1 MSYIKAE
8 EILPEGLIRQIQE
21 YADGV
26 YIYIPRKPGTRHA
39 WGQETDYKA
48 ELKLRN
54 DRIRSDYTAG
64 ASVTALSRKYHLSE
78 KSIRRILQ
86 NQYTLS
92 REQSRLKLF
101 YSPRISIFSTGIRL
115 MIATS
120 GRRMI
125 TKRTGNSKY
134 MDQTGR

>member
-8 EILPEGLIRQIQE
+8 EILPEELIRQIQE

-26 YIYIPRKPGTRHA
+26 YIYIPRKPGTRHL

-54 DRIRSDYTAG
+54 DRIRSDYAVGT
-64 ASVTALSRKYHLSE
+64 SVVTLSCKYHLSE

-86 NQYTLS
+86 
-92 REQSRLKLF
+92 K
-101 YSPRISIFSTGIRL
+101 
-115 MIATS
+115 
-120 GRRMI
+120 
-125 TKRTGNSKY
+125 K
-134 MDQTGR
+134 

>member
-54 DRIRSDYTAG
+54 DRIRSDYAAG
-64 ASVTALSRKYHLSE
+64 ESVALLSRRYHLSE

-86 NQYTLS
+86 NQ
-92 REQSRLKLF
+92 
-101 YSPRISIFSTGIRL
+101 
-115 MIATS
+115 
-120 GRRMI
+120 
-125 TKRTGNSKY
+125 
-134 MDQTGR
+134 

>member
-8 EILPEGLIRQIQE
+8 EILPEELIRRIQE

-39 WGQETDYKA
+39 RGQETDYKA

-54 DRIRSDYTAG
+54 DRIRSDYSAG
-64 ASVTALSRKYHLSE
+64 ESVALLSRRYHLSE

-86 NQYTLS
+86 NL
-92 REQSRLKLF
+92 
-101 YSPRISIFSTGIRL
+101 
-115 MIATS
+115 
-120 GRRMI
+120 
-125 TKRTGNSKY
+125 
-134 MDQTGR
+134 

>member
-48 ELKLRN
+48 ELKIRN
-54 DRIRSDYTAG
+54 DHIRNDYAAG
-64 ASVTALSRKYHLSE
+64 KSVTALSRRYHLSE

-86 NQYTLS
+86 
-92 REQSRLKLF
+92 K
-101 YSPRISIFSTGIRL
+101 
-115 MIATS
+115 A
-120 GRRMI
+120 
-125 TKRTGNSKY
+125 
-134 MDQTGR
+134 

>member
-21 YADGV
+21 DADGV

-54 DRIRSDYTAG
+54 DRIRSDYAAG
-64 ASVTALSRKYHLSE
+64 ESVALLSRRYHLSE

-86 NQYTLS
+86 NQ
-92 REQSRLKLF
+92 
-101 YSPRISIFSTGIRL
+101 
-115 MIATS
+115 
-120 GRRMI
+120 
-125 TKRTGNSKY
+125 
-134 MDQTGR
+134 

>member
-8 EILPEGLIRQIQE
+8 EILPEELIRQIQE

-26 YIYIPRKPGTRHA
+26 YIYIPQKPGARHA

-54 DRIRSDYTAG
+54 DRIRREQSRG
-64 ASVTALSRKYHLSE
+64 ATVQDLSRAYHLSE

-86 NQYTLS
+86 KS
-92 REQSRLKLF
+92 
-101 YSPRISIFSTGIRL
+101 
-115 MIATS
+115 
-120 GRRMI
+120 
-125 TKRTGNSKY
+125 
-134 MDQTGR
+134 

>member
-8 EILPEGLIRQIQE
+8 EILPEELIRRIQE

-26 YIYIPRKPGTRHA
+26 YIYIPRRPGNRQP
-39 WGQETDYKA
+39 WGQETTYKA

-54 DRIRSDYTAG
+54 DRIRNDYAAG

-86 NQYTLS
+86 
-92 REQSRLKLF
+92 
-101 YSPRISIFSTGIRL
+101 
-115 MIATS
+115 
-120 GRRMI
+120 
-125 TKRTGNSKY
+125 KR
-134 MDQTGR
+134 